1 MSELLTSDANY
12 LLNKIQAIE
21 ELEELDLC
29 DDKMYLEKIIL
40 LQNLANGGKGD
51 AQRVWGEYSLVS
63 QITKQPVLMNKAMS
77 IALTKEEVADLIS
90 DLNKDYA
97 KEISFISP
105 KNKVGLIFSVTDR
118 GHARSDTFEI
128 TLPKL
133 GDWRFGYTGVYSAE
147 LIFHEFSHALDFNR
161 TMGSNVHRH
170 DFVNIVDNMLIKFK
184 DFIEKRYVPINQRNQ
199 ILENN
204 SKLVYYHFNKEE
216 IEKAEKLKETEEIQK
231 KKLSQD
237 EIYSKIGLTANSF
250 PVSYILGENPDVKKS
265 YLKFALN
272 SYKDKARTPEQK
284 DALKSILAKLN
295 EDEIVLNKNEMSFLN
310 LATQNT
316 SRSSFLA
323 SLPMKEQFTAGS
335 YITKFETEIN
345 NLSKGVIEDLEVKEK
360 YRVRSYSDADMLK
373 KYGYED

>member
-1 MSELLTSDANY
+1 MSDFLTSDAQY
-12 LLNKIQAIE
+12 FMNKVEAIE
-21 ELEELDLC
+21 ELELLDLS
-29 DDKMYLEKIIL
+29 DDKIYLEKIIL
-40 LQNLANGGKGD
+40 LQNLANGVKDD

-63 QITKQPVLMNKAMS
+63 QITKEPVLMNKAMS
-77 IALTKEEVADLIS
+77 IALTKDEVADLIA
-90 DLNKDYA
+90 DLNKNYS
-97 KEISFISP
+97 KEISYISS

-118 GHARSDTFEI
+118 GHARNDTFEI

-170 DFVNIVDNMLIKFK
+170 DFVNILDKMLIKYK
-184 DFIEKRYVPINQRNQ
+184 DFIEERYIPINQRKQ

-204 SKLVYYHFNKEE
+204 SKLVYFHHNKKE
-216 IEKAEKLKETEEIQK
+216 IEKAEREKENEELKQK
-231 KKLSQD
+231 ELSQS
-237 EIYSKIGLTANSF
+237 EIYATIGLTDNSF
-250 PVSYILGENPDVKKS
+250 PISYILGDNADIKKS
-265 YLKFALN
+265 YLKYALN

-284 DALKSILAKLN
+284 NSLKSALGKLN
-295 EDEIVLNKNEMSFLN
+295 NDEIVLDKNEMNFLN

-335 YITKFETEIN
+335 YISKFETEVN
-345 NLSKGVIEDLEVKEK
+345 NLSKGIVEDLQTKEK
-360 YRVRSYSDADMLK
+360 YRVRSYDEAEVLK
-373 KYGYED
+373 KYDYED

>member
-1 MSELLTSDANY
+1 MSDFLTSDAQY
-12 LLNKIQAIE
+12 FMDKVEAIE
-21 ELEELDLC
+21 ELELLDLS

-40 LQNLANGGKGD
+40 LQNLANNVKDD

-63 QITKQPVLMNKAMS
+63 QITKEPVLMNKAMS
-77 IALTKEEVADLIS
+77 IALTKDEVADLIA
-90 DLNKDYA
+90 DLNKNYS
-97 KEISFISP
+97 KEISYISS

-118 GHARSDTFEI
+118 GHARNDTFEI

-170 DFVNIVDNMLIKFK
+170 DFVNILDKMLINYK
-184 DFIEKRYVPINQRNQ
+184 DFIEKRYVPINQRKQ

-204 SKLVYYHFNKEE
+204 SKLVYFHFNKKE
-216 IEKAEKLKETEEIQK
+216 IEQAEREKENEELKQK
-231 KKLSQD
+231 ELSQS
-237 EIYSKIGLTANSF
+237 EIYATIGLTDNSF
-250 PVSYILGENPDVKKS
+250 PISYILGDNADIKKS
-265 YLKFALN
+265 YLKYALN

-284 DALKSILAKLN
+284 NSLKSALGKLN
-295 EDEIVLNKNEMSFLN
+295 NDEIVLDKNEMNFLN

-335 YITKFETEIN
+335 YISKFETEVN
-345 NLSKGVIEDLEVKEK
+345 NLSKGIVEDLQTKEK
-360 YRVRSYSDADMLK
+360 YRVRSYDEAEVLK
-373 KYGYED
+373 KYDYED

>member
-1 MSELLTSDANY
+1 MSDFLTSDAQY
-12 LLNKIQAIE
+12 FMNKVEAIE
-21 ELEELDLC
+21 ELELLDLS

-40 LQNLANGGKGD
+40 LQNLANGVKDD

-63 QITKQPVLMNKAMS
+63 QITKEPVLMNKAMS
-77 IALTKEEVADLIS
+77 IALTKDEVADLIA
-90 DLNKDYA
+90 DLNKNYS
-97 KEISFISP
+97 KEISYISS

-118 GHARSDTFEI
+118 GHARNDTFEI

-170 DFVNIVDNMLIKFK
+170 DFVNILDKMLIKYK
-184 DFIEKRYVPINQRNQ
+184 DFIEERYIPINQRKQ

-204 SKLVYYHFNKEE
+204 SKLVYFHHNKKE
-216 IEKAEKLKETEEIQK
+216 IEKAEREKENEELKQK
-231 KKLSQD
+231 ELSQS
-237 EIYSKIGLTANSF
+237 EIYATIGLTDNSF
-250 PVSYILGENPDVKKS
+250 PISYILGDNADIKKS
-265 YLKFALN
+265 YLKYALN

-284 DALKSILAKLN
+284 NSLKSALGKLN
-295 EDEIVLNKNEMSFLN
+295 NDEIVLDKNEMNFLN

-335 YITKFETEIN
+335 YISKFETEVN
-345 NLSKGVIEDLEVKEK
+345 NLSKGIVEDLQTKEK
-360 YRVRSYSDADMLK
+360 YRVRSYDEAEVLK
-373 KYGYED
+373 KYDYED

>member
-1 MSELLTSDANY
+1 MDKVE
-12 LLNKIQAIE
+12 AIE
-21 ELEELDLC
+21 ELELLDLS

-40 LQNLANGGKGD
+40 LQNLANNVKDD

-63 QITKQPVLMNKAMS
+63 QITKEPVLMNKAMS
-77 IALTKEEVADLIS
+77 IALTKDEVADLIA
-90 DLNKDYA
+90 DLNKNYS
-97 KEISFISP
+97 KEISYISS

-118 GHARSDTFEI
+118 GHARNDTFEI

-170 DFVNIVDNMLIKFK
+170 DFVNILDKMLINYK
-184 DFIEKRYVPINQRNQ
+184 DFIEKRYVPINQRKQ

-204 SKLVYYHFNKEE
+204 SKLVYFHFNKKE
-216 IEKAEKLKETEEIQK
+216 IEQAEREKENEELKQK
-231 KKLSQD
+231 ELSQS
-237 EIYSKIGLTANSF
+237 EIYATIGLTDNSF
-250 PVSYILGENPDVKKS
+250 PISYILGDNADIKKS
-265 YLKFALN
+265 YLKYALN

-284 DALKSILAKLN
+284 NSLKSALGKLN
-295 EDEIVLNKNEMSFLN
+295 NDEIVLDKNEMNFLN

-335 YITKFETEIN
+335 YISKFETEVN
-345 NLSKGVIEDLEVKEK
+345 NLSKGIVEDLQTKEK
-360 YRVRSYSDADMLK
+360 YRVRSYDEAEVLK
-373 KYGYED
+373 KYDYED